1 MAADAQGWDGEFAGI
16 STLKATHDVF
26 RESLRVYQPVPMMV
40 RETTRAEVFRKR
52 YVKPGVQV
60 VLSPWHLHRLERI

>member
-1 MAADAQGWDGEFAGI
+1 
-16 STLKATHDVF
+16 VF

-60 VLSPWHLHRLERI
+60 VLSQWHLHRLERI